1 MKEETQKE
9 IDEITKTL
17 EKIGFE
23 LSHEDKEFNL
33 YFKKGFRIALDFE
46 GVDK

>member
-23 LSHEDKEFNL
+23 LAHEDKEFNL
-33 YFKKGFRIALDFE
+33 YFKGKFRIALDFE
-46 GVDK
+46 GVEQ